1 MLFLSP
7 HSSSYALFKSYRV
20 HNNILYRYNNTD
32 ELKPQQKTQG
42 GGSGPRAGS
51 GNLLQAITGA
61 LAVEQAQS
69 PGCQDAF
76 TQCPLFVLLYLFI
89 GLVGLFLKSGLSCG
103 GSKDNWQ
110 RLLAAL
116 QVSFHTPSWYGVP
129 VKDGREIMTIVI
141 KLMGNA
147 EQFA

>member
-20 HNNILYRYNNTD
+20 HNNILYRYDNTD
-32 ELKPQQKTQG
+32 ELKSQQKTQG
-42 GGSGPRAGS
+42 GGSGPRTGS

-61 LAVEQAQS
+61 LAVEQAQT
-69 PGCQDAF
+69 PGCQDSL
-76 TQCPLFVLLYLFI
+76 TQRPPFVLLYLFI
-89 GLVGLFLKSGLSCG
+89 GLRSLFLKSGLSSG
-103 GSKDNWQ
+103 GSKHDRQ

-116 QVSFHTPSWYGVP
+116 QVSFHTLSGRGVP
-129 VKDGREIMTIVI
+129 VEGSREIMTIVI